1 MPRVAVLL
9 DAGEHSN
16 LKAYAARTRQ
26 SMNDVIKAA
35 ITSYTEKAVHGP
47 LTDAQKA
54 QIREK
59 KRIAGLCEARAP
71 ELFAEG
77 EAFDVTE
84 FCKRLRQKSTKQ
96 TVPSRDE
103 VAGFDEESAYKLLH
117 ARSGSGKTFD
127 SLGGQCY
134 QIRPSIYRAR
144 ETRPRDA

>member
-9 DAGEHSN
+9 DEGEHSN
-16 LKAYAARTRQ
+16 LKAYAARSRQ

-35 ITSYTEKAVHGP
+35 IASYTERTVHGP
-47 LTDAQKA
+47 LTDARKA
-54 QIREK
+54 QIRET

-77 EAFDVTE
+77 EIFDVTE
-84 FCKRLRQKSTKQ
+84 FCKRLRQKSTKR
-96 TVPSRDE
+96 TAPTRDD

-127 SLGGQCY
+127 SLGEQRY
-134 QIRPSIYRAR
+134 QVRPSIYRAR
-144 ETRPRDA
+144 DMRK